1 MTFSSKLLLFGEHTI
16 LRGSAALALPLTL
29 FNGKWAYTSPENA
42 PALQR
47 NLGAWCQYLTEQ
59 QSNGTLEAKLDLER
73 FAHDLAAGLYFDSNI
88 PTGYGAGSSG
98 ALCAAV
104 YTSYAVAPIDR
115 KDPSHY
121 AELKRALG
129 QMESFFHGSS
139 SGTDPL
145 IVYLNQPVLLQ
156 ADGKIQ
162 AIQVPDWPEPEA
174 GFQFFL
180 LDTSINRSTGEWVNL
195 FLKRCE
201 EATYLRNIQQELI
214 PLTDQAIATF
224 CTGDWASL
232 FPVWQQISSFQQDHF
247 APMIPDQLKVLWAE
261 GLNDGHFALK
271 LCGAGGGGFALGMG
285 KSGELPVNS
294 IVLKSEK

>member
-1 MTFSSKLLLFGEHTI
+1 MIFSSKLLLFGEHTI

-29 FNGKWAYTSPENA
+29 FNGQWDYTSPEKA
-42 PALQR
+42 PVLQR
-47 NLGAWCQYLTEQ
+47 NLGAWCQYLNEQ
-59 QSNGTLEAKLDLER
+59 QSKGSLEVKLDLER
-73 FAHDLAAGLYFDSNI
+73 FAQDLEAGLYFDSNI
-88 PTGYGAGSSG
+88 PTGYGVGSSG

-104 YTSYAVAPIDR
+104 YTTYALNPIQREDVSR
-115 KDPSHY
+115 Y
-121 AELKRALG
+121 ADLKRVLG
-129 QMESFFHGSS
+129 QMERFFHGSS

-162 AIQVPDWPEPEA
+162 IIQAPDWPEPEA

-180 LDTSINRSTGEWVNL
+180 LDTGINRSTGEWVNL

-201 EATYLRNIQQELI
+201 EEPYLRNIQQELI

-224 CTGDWASL
+224 CAGDWAGL
-232 FPVWQQISSFQQDHF
+232 FSIWQQISSFQQVHF
-247 APMIPDQLKVLWAE
+247 APMIPDPLKATWAE
-261 GLNDGHFALK
+261 GSNNELFSLK

-285 KSGELPVNS
+285 KSGELPTNS